1 VNNKNIMTGLLYVV
15 LSSYFLIQYI
25 LVESVRNF
33 VVPFWIAVVC
43 FAYGIFNIISY
54 RSSAIVNLP
63 LKYVSWPLVLF
74 GLAYVLV
81 SYNTVL
87 GIISVAVLSS
97 ILFNRPFDLRNF
109 LIMIVT
115 ALSVALLYDLLVLK
129 ELL

>member
-1 VNNKNIMTGLLYVV
+1 MNNKNIMTGLLYVV

-25 LVESVRNF
+25 LIESVRNF

-43 FAYGIFNIISY
+43 FTYGIFNIISY
-54 RSSAIVNLP
+54 RSSEVVNLP
-63 LKYVSWPLVLF
+63 LRYVSLPLILF

-81 SYNTVL
+81 SYNTAL
-87 GIISVAVLSS
+87 GIVSVAVMSS

-109 LIMIVT
+109 LIMLVT

-129 ELL
+129 ELV